1 MTETKNNLM
10 NAALHYASHGFYV
23 LPIKPNAKNPAIKFK
38 DQPALTADQ
47 IKSWWTKNPQDNIA
61 LRTVDHFVIDV
72 DSVQHTAL
80 RYQSRRHQFFK
91 IAPKWRQ
98 LKLYLLQNSHGTR
111 K

>member
-61 LRTVDHFVIDV
+61 LRMVGKTSEVTQRLNRF
-72 DSVQHTAL
+72 AL
-80 RYQSRRHQFFK
+80 GSLLLK
-91 IAPKWRQ
+91 I
-98 LKLYLLQNSHGTR
+98 NE
-111 K
+111 